1 MTGARITHLRD
12 AGAARGGQPGRQFES
27 EAVSVLSTARQGG
40 AQRLAETREERV
52 LDLIYAAALDPALWP
67 TAMAGVADMVE
78 GTQAC
83 LTRLDVLDG
92 TGEAIISRSDPTS
105 IDQYMEHFKTKN
117 IFVVTE
123 NPSAF
128 IRGWTPVVL
137 TEADCVP
144 WETYQSS
151 EYCNDFMRP
160 HDLNAALF
168 IRLELSETKVAKM
181 NVGKPLRGGRFER
194 RHVET
199 AARLQPHLL
208 RAYRFGR
215 SLAVSLGPDRDLA
228 QAVEGSAHPVYL
240 VDETGAIKL
249 VNRSGE
255 RLLGADKGLTVLNG
269 RLVARHSEAAR
280 RLELLVAAATAADGP
295 QVGGSMSLPQP
306 GRRFPLA
313 VRITPIPRIQMAMFS
328 RPRTAL
334 VCVTDLETAVRSP
347 EAELRALFGLTYAEA
362 RVATAIFE
370 GLSMREAADQLGVAL
385 NTVRFQLA
393 RVYEKTGVTRQAE
406 LVKMMMRLSGSLGE
420 G

>member
-1 MTGARITHLRD
+1 MAAVSASRTHLLTQ
-12 AGAARGGQPGRQFES
+12 AGEDQ
-27 EAVSVLSTARQGG
+27 VV
-40 AQRLAETREERV
+40 
-52 LDLIYAAALDPALWP
+52 DLIYAAALDPALWP
-67 TAMAGVADMVE
+67 TAMASVADMLG

-83 LTRLDVLDG
+83 LTRLSVLDG
-92 TGEAIISRSDPTS
+92 TGEAIISRSDPNS
-105 IDQYMEHFKTKN
+105 IDQYMEHFSTKN
-117 IFVVTE
+117 LFVVTE
-123 NPSAF
+123 NPGAF

-144 WETYQSS
+144 WEDYQAS

-181 NVGKPLRGGRFER
+181 NVGKSLRGGRFER
-194 RHVET
+194 HHVET

-228 QAVEGSAHPVYL
+228 QAVLGSAHPIYL
-240 VDETGAIKL
+240 VDGSGTIRL
-249 VNRSGE
+249 VNRAGE
-255 RLLGADKGLTVLNG
+255 RLLADDKGLTVLG
-269 RLVARHSEAAR
+269 GHLAARRQDSAR
-280 RLELLVAAATAADGP
+280 RLEMLIAAATASEGP
-295 QVGGSMSLPQP
+295 QVGGAMSLPLP
-306 GRRFPLA
+306 GQRFPLA
-313 VRITPIPRIQMAMFS
+313 LRIVPIPRVSMAMFS

-334 VCVTDLETAVRSP
+334 VCVTDLETSVRSP
-347 EAELRALFGLTYAEA
+347 EAELRALFGLTLAEA

-370 GLSMREAADQLGVAL
+370 GRSMREAAQQLDVAL

-406 LVKMMMRLSGSLGE
+406 LVKMMMRLSSSPGE
-420 G
+420 S